1 MDNSQIAEVFEDI
14 ARLLEMK
21 GEESA
26 FTIRAYERAARSI
39 GLHPTD
45 VERMVREGQS
55 LRQIPGVGEAISAKI
70 TELVNTGKLEY
81 YEKLKAEFPEG
92 VREMMHIPGLGP
104 KTIMRVWK
112 ELGVASVAELEQ
124 AILDGRL
131 ATMPRMGKKTAENI
145 LRQIQ
150 FARTK
155 GVRMPIG
162 KAIHIAERLVA
173 ELRERCPGISR
184 LEIAGSLRRFEE
196 TIGDIDL
203 VCVASN
209 LREAMDALAGLPSVV
224 DVLGH
229 GEAKTSVVLN
239 NGIQVD
245 MRVVDDRR
253 FGTMLNYFTGN
264 RQHSIQL
271 RDLANNVGLILS
283 EYGLTHADTGQM
295 EEFADEES
303 LYARLGMQY
312 IPPELR
318 MGTKEIELARER
330 RIPRLVELLDIKG
343 DLHDHTDW
351 SDGRDPMDAMVL
363 AARAR
368 GLEYV
373 AITDHSAGR
382 GVANGL
388 SIARLREHM
397 ARLRKLEGQIGGI
410 RVLCGTEMDIR
421 ADGTLDYPDDIL
433 KDLDWVI
440 ASIHS
445 AMNQD
450 SATMTD
456 RIMKAMHN
464 PHVSAI
470 GHLSTRLIGERQPI
484 NADYEALFRA
494 AAKTG
499 TALEINAS
507 PERLDLKDAHA
518 YRARE
523 LGAPMVISTD
533 SHTVEAMENMRFGVA
548 VARRA
553 WCEPRHI
560 INTMPASEFL
570 AWLKLD
576 KPQRARAF
584 AAYAH

>member
-1 MDNSQIAEVFEDI
+1 MDNAQIAEVFEDI
-14 ARLLEMK
+14 ARLLELK
-21 GEESA
+21 GEESV
-26 FTIRAYERAARSI
+26 FTVRAYERAARSI
-39 GLHPTD
+39 ALHPAD
-45 VERMVREGQS
+45 VERMVRDGVS
-55 LRQIPGVGEAISAKI
+55 LREIPGVGEAISAKI
-70 TELVNTGKLEY
+70 TELVKTGKLDY
-81 YEKLKAEFPEG
+81 YERLKADFPEG
-92 VREMMHIPGLGP
+92 VREMMRIPGLGP
-104 KTIMRVWK
+104 KTTMRLWK

-124 AILDGRL
+124 AIQDGRL
-131 ATMPRMGKKTAENI
+131 AAMPRMGKKTAENI
-145 LRQIQ
+145 LREIQ

-162 KAIHIAERLVA
+162 KAMRIAERLAA
-173 ELRERCPGISR
+173 ELRERCPGIST
-184 LEIAGSLRRFEE
+184 LAIAGSLRRFEE

-203 VCVASN
+203 VCVAN
-209 LREAMDALAGLPSVV
+209 NPHEALDALAGLPSAV

-229 GEAKTSVVLN
+229 GEAKTSVVLSS
-239 NGIQVD
+239 GIQVD
-245 MRVVDDRR
+245 MRVVDERR
-253 FGTMLNYFTGN
+253 FGAMLMYFTGN

-271 RDLANNVGLILS
+271 RDLANDMGLTLS

-295 EEFADEES
+295 EEFADEQS
-303 LYARLGMQY
+303 LYARLGLQY

-318 MGTKEIELARER
+318 MGAREISLAREGQ
-330 RIPRLVELLDIKG
+330 IPRLVELSDIKG

-351 SDGRDPMDAMVL
+351 SDGRDPMEAMVF
-363 AARAR
+363 AAKAR

-397 ARLRKLEGQIGGI
+397 ARLRELEGQIGGI

-421 ADGTLDYPDDIL
+421 ADGTLDYPDDVL
-433 KDLDWVI
+433 KELDWVI

-456 RIMKAMHN
+456 RIVKAMRS
-464 PHVSAI
+464 PYVSAI

-494 AAKTG
+494 AAETG

-523 LGAPMVISTD
+523 LGAPLVISTD

-553 WCEPRHI
+553 WCESRHI

-570 AWLKLD
+570 AWLRLD
-576 KPQRARAF
+576 KAQRAKAI
-584 AAYAH
+584 ATYA